1 MRAYLAT
8 FDSTHAALAFE
19 KFADSAGALVAVP
32 PTLRAGCGMGWRFVA
47 SADEEALGQARRVAQ
62 SAGLAD
68 GDWQLNAQTDDGRWR
83 QVEWRQV
90 ERPC

>member
-19 KFADSAGALVAVP
+19 DCAGSAGALVAVP

-47 SADEEALGQARRVAQ
+47 AADGEAIGQARRVAQ
-62 SAGLAD
+62 LAGLAD
-68 GDWQLNAQTDDGRWR
+68 GDWQLNVQEDDGRWR
-83 QVEWRQV
+83 PVE
-90 ERPC
+90 